1 MSLASIKEIV
11 KIKESFLS
19 LLTKKIEEVQKIINK
34 LKKEKPKFGM
44 AIKRLSRRQV
54 LVLMSLV
61 NSGKFMV
68 LSNKY
73 MFNISRALKKIKSNI
88 MANFIWI
95 NSRELIIT
103 TTKVAFS
110 LDLNSIEKYIK
121 NVNVINSD
129 NIMVPRL
136 PQSKL
141 FLKILGILYLVE
153 DTSFP
158 IISNIVEKILQSIHI
173 FNNVTLTLRPHIIK
187 ALPKSDMVVI

>member
-34 LKKEKPKFGM
+34 PKKEKPKFGM

-61 NSGKFMV
+61 NSSKFMV

-103 TTKVAFS
+103 TTKVASS
-110 LDLNSIEKYIK
+110 LDLNTIEKYIK

-129 NIMVPRL
+129 NIIVPRL
-136 PQSKL
+136 P
-141 FLKILGILYLVE
+141 
-153 DTSFP
+153 
-158 IISNIVEKILQSIHI
+158 
-173 FNNVTLTLRPHIIK
+173 
-187 ALPKSDMVVI
+187 

>member
-1 MSLASIKEIV
+1 
-11 KIKESFLS
+11 
-19 LLTKKIEEVQKIINK
+19 
-34 LKKEKPKFGM
+34 M

-61 NSGKFMV
+61 NSSKFMV

-103 TTKVAFS
+103 TTKVASS
-110 LDLNSIEKYIK
+110 LDLNTIEKYIK

-141 FLKILGILYLVE
+141 FLKILCILYLVE

-158 IISNIVEKILQSIHI
+158 IISNIVKKILQSIHI
-173 FNNVTLTLRPHIIK
+173 FNNVTLTSRLHIIK
-187 ALPKSDMVVI
+187 ALPKSDIVVI